1 MIIGAKIVTLLA
13 WIAIIS
19 NWITPLGDAY
29 TALHYTGIG
38 LAGAHAIEMLV
49 FLPKARHAR
58 GNTQL
63 HLIQLFI
70 FGYAHNMALDA
81 EAAQ

>member
-1 MIIGAKIVTLLA
+1 MIIGAKIATLIA
-13 WIAIIS
+13 WIAILI

-29 TALHYTGIG
+29 TLLHYTGIG
-38 LAGAHAIEMLV
+38 LASAHAIEMLV
-49 FLPKARHAR
+49 FLPKARKAR
-58 GNTQL
+58 GNTLL
-63 HLIQLFI
+63 HLLQLFI